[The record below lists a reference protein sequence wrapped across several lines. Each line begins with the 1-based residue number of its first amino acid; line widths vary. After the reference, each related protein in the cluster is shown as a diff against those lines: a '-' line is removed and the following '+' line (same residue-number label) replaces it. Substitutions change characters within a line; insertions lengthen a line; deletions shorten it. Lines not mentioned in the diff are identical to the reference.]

1 MKEKW
6 LLMTRGDFMS
16 SKNFFDFASTE
27 GIRQSASSK
36 PTGGFCCRRL
46 AIRNRNQVLPDLGYE
61 TRNVSSGRTFSDI
74 PGWTRRVRI
83 LAAETNCLNMSPQPG
98 AVSRATGLNKAA
110 EPPTSLVAKTHVIR
124 AKPSQNRRGF
134 RVST

>member
-1 MKEKW
+1 
-6 LLMTRGDFMS
+6 MTRGDFIS

-46 AIRNRNQVLPDLGYE
+46 AIRNRIQALPDLGYE

-83 LAAETNCLNMSPQPG
+83 LAAETNCLNMSPN
-98 AVSRATGLNKAA
+98 RAPSA
-110 EPPTSLVAKTHVIR
+110 EQQGRTRLRSPPTSLVARTHVIS
-124 AKPSQNRRGF
+124 AKNSQNSGEIELII
-134 RVST
+134 